1 MAHELVD
8 RAVQVGG
15 LDDKKGCQTDG
26 YMLEGSDGW
35 YPTSFIRLV
44 QDYGVDVEVS
54 ESEILTTR
62 HHSLPSVL
70 YSYRVYLSFDL
81 VYVMFDS
88 KKSPHCISNKMSA

>member
-44 QDYGVDVEVS
+44 QDYGVDVEVC
-54 ESEILTTR
+54 ERNILRT
-62 HHSLPSVL
+62 HHFEAPSTL
-70 YSYRVYLSFDL
+70 YSYVSLFCL
-81 VYVMFDS
+81 TV
-88 KKSPHCISNKMSA
+88 K

>member
-44 QDYGVDVEVS
+44 QDYGVDVEVCERNILS
-54 ESEILTTR
+54 THQFKHPSSLSTLYIVFLCIIVLFDSEIST
-62 HHSLPSVL
+62 H
-70 YSYRVYLSFDL
+70 
-81 VYVMFDS
+81 
-88 KKSPHCISNKMSA
+88 